1 MMRLHDIACPIAAMA
16 FLAVGSASG
25 APSAGDQANL
35 LENPGFENGTAGWKR
50 IDPPVWKIVEG
61 EGYGGTKAL
70 VWENDNPDRYVY
82 PAGKIKLEPG
92 RIYHFTALV
101 KTDSIKNGKVQVGI
115 EWQNTQGKWSGG
127 SYATPVDDNGM
138 LKDGWV
144 RYEATTVPMPSDV
157 GGAGLL
163 PVMTKGSVGRVRF
176 DDFTFEA
183 REFRTVDY
191 LVSSAYRDCASEG
204 TVRFVAAIHLNTQ
217 ARPLSDYAAELA
229 YLDAEGSGRTVR
241 AKRFDAECAEFEL
254 DVASLLKG
262 AQDIR
267 LIVSCKGEAKPIG
280 EASLGFTRLEKP
292 LCRRV
297 VFDAE
302 RKMLLDGKRFF
313 PLGMYTSTEMT
324 KEGYGYYS
332 QAPFN
337 FAVQYGRA
345 STVAQLDAYAAI
357 GVYAAVDV
365 RSLIY
370 GYDYSAKSGLKTF
383 SESQKALRAKYAEIG
398 AHPALLMWYL
408 NDEAPLAFVPNVT
421 DVHSFLHE
429 IDPERATLTCICRPD
444 EASNYLPS
452 YDVAAIDSYPIG
464 YRDTSNPIHVVWE
477 RQRRTDEDMREM
489 RPHWFIPQMFTWE
502 WYTKPEFR
510 KLNGITDQHFPTRE
524 EMLNMTW
531 QGVAAGANGI
541 VMFSYE
547 AIRRN
552 LKDKA
557 EFEKTWAE
565 VVAVAKEV
573 KRFEPMLL
581 SDDLPVAEGLPKE
594 IVARA
599 WKTGDGD
606 GYLLVNRFRTAAKG
620 TLRLPGA
627 AAEIRT
633 EVGAG
638 VGLSADGRSLVCDF
652 APLGYA
658 IVKVKK

>member
-1 MMRLHDIACPIAAMA
+1 MIRRTIVLAAA
-16 FLAVGSASG
+16 LAGG
-25 APSAGDQANL
+25 AAAAGENL
-35 LENPGFENGTAGWKR
+35 LVNPGFENGTEGWKR
-50 IDPPVWKIVEG
+50 IEPPVWKIVEG

-70 VWENDNPDRYVY
+70 VWENDDPDCYAY

-92 RIYHFTALV
+92 RIYHFSALV
-101 KTDSIKNGKVQVGI
+101 KTDSIRNGKVQVGI
-115 EWQNTQGKWSGG
+115 EWSNTQGKWSGG
-127 SYATPVDDNGM
+127 SYSAPVDDNGM

-157 GGAGLL
+157 GEAGLL
-163 PVMTKGSVGRVRF
+163 AVMTKGSVGRVRF

-191 LVSSAYRDCASEG
+191 LVSSAYRDCASAG
-204 TVRFVAAIHLNTQ
+204 KVRFVAAIHLNVQ
-217 ARPLSDYAAELA
+217 ERPLSDYAAELT
-229 YLDAEGSGRTVR
+229 YRDAAGAERTAG
-241 AKRFDAECAEFEL
+241 AKKLEAECAEFEL
-254 DVASLLKG
+254 DVADLRMG
-262 AQDIR
+262 RQDVR
-267 LIVSCKGEAKPIG
+267 LRVLRKGEAIG
-280 EASLGFTRLEKP
+280 EASRAFTRLAKP
-292 LCRRV
+292 LVRRV
-297 VFDAE
+297 TFDAE
-302 RKMLLDGKRFF
+302 RKMLVDGKRFF
-313 PLGMYTSTEMT
+313 PLGMYTDTSMKQEDFD
-324 KEGYGYYS
+324 YYS

-345 STVAQLDAYAAI
+345 STTAQLDGYAAI

-370 GYDYSAKSGLKTF
+370 GYDYSAKSGLKTLA
-383 SESQKALRAKYAEIG
+383 ESQKALRAKYAEMG

-421 DVHSFLHE
+421 DVQNFLHE
-429 IDPERATLTCICRPD
+429 IDPDRPTLTCICRPD
-444 EASNYLPS
+444 EAFNFLPS
-452 YDVAAIDSYPIG
+452 FDVAAIDSYPLG

-477 RQRRTDEDMREM
+477 RQRRTDGVMREM

-531 QGVAAGANGI
+531 QGIAAGANGI

-557 EFEKTWAE
+557 EFERTWAE
-565 VVAVAKEV
+565 VVAVAREV
-573 KRFEPMLL
+573 AKFAPLVMA
-581 SDDLPVAEGLPKE
+581 DDLAVTAEGLPKE

-599 WKTGDGD
+599 WRQGDND
-606 GYLLVNRFRTAAKG
+606 YYLLVNRFRTAAKG
-620 TLRLPGA
+620 SLALPCGA
-627 AAEIRT
+627 SEIRT
-633 EVGAG
+633 AVGSG
-638 VGLSADGRSLVCDF
+638 VGLSADGRSLECDF

-658 IVKVKK
+658 IVRVRRERK